1 MGYPVPENEAGRNDA
16 LRSYRIVDTAP
27 EIAFDEVGELAAQ
40 ICRCPIAYIAFIED
54 DRFWLKA
61 KYGLPPDMTGCP
73 REIAFCSV
81 TVCGSEIVLSPDL
94 TKDERYRDFHFVVN
108 EPHLKFYC
116 GMPLI
121 NPEGYA
127 LGTLCVM
134 DFEPHDLGFEEQEA
148 LRRLSHQVVG
158 QLELRRKL
166 IELDKAMQEL
176 EQARKSITAEKARAE
191 ELLAN
196 ILPKDIAS
204 ELTANGKVVPRHFPA
219 ATILFT
225 DFRNFTVLAERTE
238 PAMLIGLLDQYFRAF
253 DEIVFRHGL
262 EKLKTIG
269 DAYMA
274 VAGVPNPA
282 RLHVVDVCMAAIEMQ
297 EAVARLK
304 AQRDKLRLPSLELRV
319 GIHTGP
325 VIAGVVGSRKFT
337 YDIWGDSVN
346 LAARMEANGE
356 PGRINVSEPV
366 YNHVKSLFDATPR
379 GNIEVKNKAPVKMYF
394 LDRIKPGLS
403 ADTEGRIPNDRF
415 AAERERLATG
425 FAGWG
430 RKEG

>member
-1 MGYPVPENEAGRNDA
+1 VAYPVPENEVARNDA
-16 LRSYRIVDTAP
+16 LRRYRIMDTAP
-27 EIAFDEVGELAAQ
+27 ETAFDEVGELAAQ
-40 ICRCPIAYIAFIED
+40 ICGCPISYVAFIED

-61 KYGLPPDMTGCP
+61 KYGLPPDFISCP

-81 TVCGSEIVLSPDL
+81 TVCGSEMVLSPDL
-94 TKDERYRDFHFVVN
+94 TQDDRYRDFHFVVN

-116 GMPLI
+116 GLPLI

-134 DFEPHDLGFEEQEA
+134 DFVPRDLGFKEQEA
-148 LRRLSHQVVG
+148 LRRLSRQVIG

-166 IELDKAMQEL
+166 IELDQAMQEL
-176 EQARKSITAEKARAE
+176 EEARNSIAAEKTRAE
-191 ELLAN
+191 NLLAN
-196 ILPKDIAS
+196 ILPKSIAE
-204 ELTANGKVVPRHFPA
+204 ELTTNGKVAPRHFPA
-219 ATILFT
+219 ATIVFT
-225 DFRNFTVLAERTE
+225 DFRNFTALSERAE

-253 DEIVFRHGL
+253 DTIIDRHGL

-274 VAGVPNPA
+274 VAGVPNPS
-282 RLHVVDVCMAAIEMQ
+282 RLHVVDACMAAFEMQ
-297 EAVARLK
+297 DAVARLK

-337 YDIWGDSVN
+337 YDIWGDAVN

-356 PGRINVSEPV
+356 LGRINVSESV
-366 YNHVKSLFDATPR
+366 YNHVQSLFDATPR

-394 LDRIKPGLS
+394 LDRLKPELS
-403 ADTEGRIPNDRF
+403 ADSEGRIPNDRF
-415 AAERERLATG
+415 ATERDRLSTG

-430 RKEG
+430 RKPG